1 MAQDA
6 FNWKSFW
13 DIATPEEAARILT
26 EWFGMMAAQLA
37 VDCALAA
44 GSDHRDDDRR
54 FWLAV
59 LDSLTGS
66 TQRRPPMGPGPLE
79 VEPPAAMPPGRA
91 DPGQRRTL

>member
-13 DIATPEEAARILT
+13 EIATPEEAARILT

-44 GSDHRDDDRR
+44 GNDQRDDDRR
-54 FWLAV
+54 YWLAV

-66 TQRRPPMGPGPLE
+66 TQRRSTAPPVAAE
-79 VEPPAAMPPGRA
+79 VGRSAPRGAAIAGSPALR
-91 DPGQRRTL
+91 

>member
-13 DIATPEEAARILT
+13 EIATPEEAARILT
-26 EWFGMMAAQLA
+26 EWFGIMAAQLA

-44 GSDHRDDDRR
+44 GNDQRDDDRR

-66 TQRRPPMGPGPLE
+66 TQRRHTAQ
-79 VEPPAAMPPGRA
+79 PAAAEVGRA
-91 DPGQRRTL
+91 APRGAAIAGSPALR

>member
-44 GSDHRDDDRR
+44 GGDQRDDDRR

-66 TQRRPPMGPGPLE
+66 TQRDRPPVVPKAPME
-79 VEPPAAMPPGRA
+79 A
-91 DPGQRRTL
+91 DAPQP

>member
-13 DIATPEEAARILT
+13 EIATPEEAARILT
-26 EWFGMMAAQLA
+26 DWFGIMAAQLA

-44 GSDHRDDDRR
+44 GSDQRDDDRR

-66 TQRRPPMGPGPLE
+66 TQRRSRAQPTA
-79 VEPPAAMPPGRA
+79 VEAGRA
-91 DPGQRRTL
+91 APRGAAIAGSPALR

>member
-13 DIATPEEAARILT
+13 EIATPEEAARILT
-26 EWFGMMAAQLA
+26 DWFGIMAAQLA

-44 GSDHRDDDRR
+44 GSDQRDDDRR

-66 TQRRPPMGPGPLE
+66 TQRRSTAQ
-79 VEPPAAMPPGRA
+79 PAAAEVGRA
-91 DPGQRRTL
+91 APRGAAIAGSPALR

>member
-13 DIATPEEAARILT
+13 EIATPEEAARILT
-26 EWFGMMAAQLA
+26 DWFGIMAAQLA

-44 GSDHRDDDRR
+44 GSDQRDDDRR

-66 TQRRPPMGPGPLE
+66 TQRRSTAQ
-79 VEPPAAMPPGRA
+79 PAAAKVGPAAPRGAAIAGSPALR
-91 DPGQRRTL
+91 

>member
-13 DIATPEEAARILT
+13 EIATPEEAARILT
-26 EWFGMMAAQLA
+26 DWFGIMAAQLA

-44 GSDHRDDDRR
+44 GSDQRDDDRR

-66 TQRRPPMGPGPLE
+66 TQRRSRAQPVAAEAGRTAPRGAAIAGS
-79 VEPPAAMPPGRA
+79 PALR
-91 DPGQRRTL
+91 